1 MENSRVKIILSSI
14 FFVLGFSVVFS
25 VLGVALQSVL
35 GGFAYDAKNI
45 LNYIAGLIIIVFGL
59 LLTGLINIDFLQ
71 REHKLKLKKTNHA
84 YLTSFLFGGAFA
96 VGWTPCVGAVL
107 GAVLTLAATNPG
119 AALPMMLAYSLGLGL
134 PFIIAAIF
142 ISQATSAIEKISP
155 YLKTINLVFGLVIVV
170 LGILIFT
177 NSLNLVANIIPV
189 ENLLMGD
196 AGASTVDSIEPNLII
211 AFIAGLVSFLNPCV
225 LPLVPAYLTFIA
237 GTTLNEARE
246 KK

>member
-1 MENSRVKIILSSI
+1 MKIILSSI

-25 VLGVALQSVL
+25 VLGVALQSFL
-35 GGFAYDAKNI
+35 GGFAYEAKNI
-45 LNYIAGLIIIVFGL
+45 LNYIAGIIIIIFGL

-71 REHKLKLKKTNHA
+71 REHKFKVKKTSHA

-107 GAVLTLAATNPG
+107 GAVLTLAASNPG

-142 ISQATSAIEKISP
+142 ISQATGAIEKISP
-155 YLKTINLVFGLVIVV
+155 YLKTINLVFGLVIVI
-170 LGILIFT
+170 LGVLIFT
-177 NSLNLVANIIPV
+177 NSLNIVASLLPL
-189 ENLLMGD
+189 ENFLTGD
-196 AGASTVDSIEPNLII
+196 AGSSTVNSIEPNLII

-237 GTTLNEARE
+237 GTTINDIKQ